1 MTTTDQFWQYA
12 AEAMLDARHAKSG
25 PESRALLDLSR
36 MWAQAAM
43 RSEGTITVI
52 AGLEKARAEKSSVGS
67 FPVLRHFQNIAYL
80 PELSGHHRRD

>member
-43 RSEGTITVI
+43 RSEGTIAVI
-52 AGLEKARAEKSSVGS
+52 AGLEKARAVKPSVG
-67 FPVLRHFQNIAYL
+67 RFQILQRLHNIADL
-80 PELSGHHRRD
+80 PAA